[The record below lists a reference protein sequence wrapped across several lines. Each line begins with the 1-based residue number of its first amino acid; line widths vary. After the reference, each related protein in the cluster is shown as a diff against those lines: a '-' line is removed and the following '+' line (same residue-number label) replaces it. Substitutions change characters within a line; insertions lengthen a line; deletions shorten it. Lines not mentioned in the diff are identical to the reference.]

1 MLTYAIVSITLALV
15 FYTTAVWM
23 ERKAGRLKGSHLA
36 LFWLGFAFDTLGTTL
51 MGKIAG
57 GAFQFNLHGIT
68 GLLAIGLMLLHA
80 VWGTAVYLGR
90 NETWKKNFHKFSVA
104 VWAIWLIPYLSGLV
118 LGMRA

>member
-1 MLTYAIVSITLALV
+1 MLTYAVIAITLALV
-15 FYTTAVWM
+15 FYTTAVWT
-23 ERKAGRLKGSHLA
+23 ERKAGRIKAPHLA
-36 LFWLGFAFDTLGTTL
+36 LFWLGFAFDTLGTTF

-57 GAFQFNLHGIT
+57 GIFRFDVHSVA

-80 VWGTAVYLGR
+80 VWGTVVYFGR
-90 NETWKKNFHKFSVA
+90 NETSKKNFHKFSIA